1 MPHRRFA
8 LSLAAALACAAPA
21 LAQDAAPSYAKQ
33 VRPFLA
39 KYCLECH
46 NAKSAKSGLT
56 LETVKALREG
66 SDGGSVLEPGKPDQ
80 SRIVLLV
87 EGKDKPPMP
96 PKTAKFH
103 PKKE

>member
-1 MPHRRFA
+1 MKRVLLSTVA
-8 LSLAAALACAAPA
+8 LLGLVPT
-21 LAQDAAPSYAKQ
+21 LPAQDKVSYAKH

-46 NAKSAKSGLT
+46 NAKSAKVGLN
-56 LETVKALREG
+56 LETVKAIRAG
-66 SDGGSVLEPGKPDQ
+66 SDGGSVLEPGKPDD

-96 PKTAKFH
+96 PKDAKFH
-103 PKKE
+103 PKK